1 MQSAGRNELL
11 LLSGGIDSACIAY
24 ERRPKCA
31 LTVDYGQL
39 VATSEMRAAATICRE
54 LGIEH
59 HTLVVDLRAIGG
71 GVMSGRAHEIAS
83 PTPEWWP
90 FRNQLLITLGAAKA
104 ISLGIDSVII
114 GTVRSD
120 SVHADGSA
128 KFVETIQTLLQIQE
142 GAVRL
147 EAPALSLETDSL
159 LRRCGAPHSF
169 IGWTFSCHMANEPC
183 GACRGCYKHL
193 ATIESV
199 YGL

>member
-1 MQSAGRNELL
+1 M
-11 LLSGGIDSACIAY
+11 Y
-24 ERRPKCA
+24 
-31 LTVDYGQL
+31 
-39 VATSEMRAAATICRE
+39 
-54 LGIEH
+54 
-59 HTLVVDLRAIGG
+59 
-71 GVMSGRAHEIAS
+71 
-83 PTPEWWP
+83 
-90 FRNQLLITLGAAKA
+90 
-104 ISLGIDSVII
+104 
-114 GTVRSD
+114 
-120 SVHADGSA
+120 GSA

-199 YGL
+199 Y